1 VAEQFEA
8 ETTLQLRAALKI
20 PAPVCLIGCVAQL
33 LPVKGHPTLLKA
45 LAQVPEAHLLLAGK
59 PLDVA
64 YAAELRQ
71 LATDLQITERVTFL
85 DFVENV
91 PAFLAEL
98 DLFVLPT
105 WAQWRMEG
113 CPVALLEAMASGCA
127 CVATDIPGSRDLVVQ
142 GRTGWLVPPKDEGAL
157 AEAIAHLLAQPQL
170 RVQLGQA
177 ARQRV
182 AQQYTIAHEVAAHEA
197 MYAEALG
204 W

>member
-1 VAEQFEA
+1 
-8 ETTLQLRAALKI
+8 
-20 PAPVCLIGCVAQL
+20 
-33 LPVKGHPTLLKA
+33 
-45 LAQVPEAHLLLAGK
+45 
-59 PLDVA
+59 
-64 YAAELRQ
+64 
-71 LATDLQITERVTFL
+71 
-85 DFVENV
+85 
-91 PAFLAEL
+91 
-98 DLFVLPT
+98 
-105 WAQWRMEG
+105 
-113 CPVALLEAMASGCA
+113 
-127 CVATDIPGSRDLVVQ
+127 LVVQ